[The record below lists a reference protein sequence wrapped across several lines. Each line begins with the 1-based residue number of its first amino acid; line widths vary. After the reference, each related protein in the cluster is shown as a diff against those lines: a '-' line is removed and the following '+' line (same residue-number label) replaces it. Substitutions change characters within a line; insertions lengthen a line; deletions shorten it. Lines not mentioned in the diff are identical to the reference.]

1 MSSQDTPEAVIPFA
15 PKRQRR
21 AVSDAA
27 ADSLD
32 TTWQALLG
40 LVQQAAGRAE
50 ADNQQLDDLKAQL
63 YAAQDRIVQLEQE
76 VRYYFARAE
85 HAEKWSFKFRQR
97 SSNSLVRTTAV
108 GILRLNR
115 TSHVLLGELIAG
127 PARGRGVSVPRVHH
141 DQ

>member
-32 TTWQALLG
+32 TTGQALLG

-50 ADNQQLDDLKAQL
+50 ADNQRLDDLKAQL

-85 HAEKWSFKFRQR
+85 HAEKWMLQISAEIERFFGADDSRRHPPTEQNVAR
-97 SSNSLVRTTAV
+97 ALGRTDRRP
-108 GILRLNR
+108 G
-115 TSHVLLGELIAG
+115 
-127 PARGRGVSVPRVHH
+127 
-141 DQ
+141 